1 MSGRCALGL
10 VAILLLVATAALAE
24 DVEPDAA
31 QQGVSQAEP
40 SDGSA
45 PDQSEPSEA
54 PAEELRLRWSLSPIV
69 TYHWVE
75 QDQEDDDHETGFFD
89 QYEFVPNKSSDFPFQ
104 IGISDASL
112 DLLDSRDTPLLQFR
126 LESPTSNLGVSG
138 SQISD
143 PFFNQ
148 RALLLGRLPGFDLD
162 LRYRRM
168 RTEDTRVFPNT
179 AGAGLLFDD
188 RSSHNERFEAERT
201 GFDAELRARMDE
213 LFSSYEGRASR
224 LRDIGAPELSLR
236 GGYQVR
242 EGDRQLRFLIDPT
255 NQWIGLAQRHDQEVG
270 SVGGGLVLAPARL
283 ITLDFDFDH
292 QRFRE
297 NEPTILQNALG
308 GGVTPTN
315 NTIGFI
321 PDTDRYTG
329 TARFRSRLAERA
341 VLEGGLQLSVLDQV
355 DDRTPFQHGAGLRDN
370 RLYYSSANFTA
381 DVNLIGALSANGYFK
396 FDQRDNDI
404 ERHTA
409 LFDDANGT
417 QVDEFIRRWTRL
429 LGGIEGV
436 YRFDSS
442 NRMALGGRYESID
455 RDLDFASPAFPAIL
469 PVNALV
475 QDQSESYTVY
485 ARTQLRALRR
495 IGVSGELGYRTSPDT
510 AYVTDL
516 DDYVY
521 GKLRASYTLPVE
533 RSVVLSL
540 FARGG
545 SGDNRNQVMVGGG
558 GPGTPPAGPD
568 LRRHF
573 DRYDWLVGLAAN
585 ASPWDSVGL
594 FTSFFVSQDLQD
606 YELALSSLQRYVQ
619 PLTPVTFSKAGSTD
633 YENQL
638 WSLVVGTHIQLDD
651 RTEAAVSYSYTN
663 VNTTYSAGGSPQ
675 LMLMGHSARI
685 DSAIHGGEIEVGR
698 WLVEGL
704 RVRVGYRFEYYDD
717 ESNVPESVQSAVVP
731 FGLSTTRHT
740 VTLGAT
746 LTSALLEKK
755 VEKK

>member
-10 VAILLLVATAALAE
+10 VAILGLLMATAALAE
-24 DVEPDAA
+24 DVEPGAA
-31 QQGVSQAEP
+31 QQGVSQGEP
-40 SDGSA
+40 SDESTPA
-45 PDQSEPSEA
+45 ESQPSEA
-54 PAEELRLRWSLSPIV
+54 PAEKLHLLWSITPTA

-89 QYEFVPNKSSDFPFQ
+89 QYEFVPNKSTDFPFQ
-104 IGISDASL
+104 IGVGDASL
-112 DLLDSRDTPLLQFR
+112 DLLGPRDTPLLQFR

-201 GFDAELRARMDE
+201 GFDAELRTRLDE
-213 LFSSYEGRASR
+213 LFSSFEGPASR
-224 LRDIGAPELSLR
+224 LRDTGAPELSLR

-242 EGDRQLRFLIDPT
+242 EGDRQLRFLVEPT
-255 NQWIGLAQRHDQEVG
+255 NQWIGLAQHRDQEVG
-270 SVGGGLVLAPARL
+270 TVGGGVVLAPDRL

-297 NEPTILQNALG
+297 NESTILQSALG
-308 GGVTPTN
+308 GGVAPTN

-409 LFDDANGT
+409 LFADDNGT

-436 YRFDSS
+436 YRIDSA
-442 NRMALGGRYESID
+442 NRVALGGRYESID
-455 RDLDFASPAFPAIL
+455 RNLDFASPAFLAIL

-521 GKLRASYTLPVE
+521 GKLRASYTLPVP

-545 SGDNRNQVMVGGG
+545 SGDNRNQVMVGGV
-558 GPGTPPAGPD
+558 GTSPAGPD

-573 DRYDWLVGLAAN
+573 DRYDWLVGLTAN

-594 FTSFFVSQDLQD
+594 FASFFVSKDAQD

-619 PLTPVTFSKAGSTD
+619 PLAPVTFSDAGSTD
-633 YENQL
+633 YENDL
-638 WSLVVGTHIQLDD
+638 WSVVLGTHIQLDEKTD
-651 RTEAAVSYSYTN
+651 AAVSYSFTNAYTH
-663 VNTTYSAGGSPQ
+663 YSAGGSPQ
-675 LMLMGHSARI
+675 LLLVGHSAKI
-685 DSAIHGGEIEVGR
+685 DSDIHGAEVEVGR
-698 WLVEGL
+698 WLREGL

-717 ESNVPESVQSAVVP
+717 ESNLPESVQSAVVP
-731 FGLSTTRHT
+731 FGLTTTRHI
-740 VTLGAT
+740 VTLGVT

-755 VEKK
+755 

>member
-1 MSGRCALGL
+1 MSGTNALGL
-10 VAILLLVATAALAE
+10 VAILGLLMATAALAE
-24 DVEPDAA
+24 ETEPDEA
-31 QQGVSQAEP
+31 QTEQP
-40 SDGSA
+40 
-45 PDQSEPSEA
+45 
-54 PAEELRLRWSLSPIV
+54 RLRWSLTPIA

-75 QDQEDDDHETGFFD
+75 PDQEDDDDVTGFFD

-104 IGISDASL
+104 IGVGDASL
-112 DLLDSRDTPLLQFR
+112 DLLGSRDTPLLQLR

-138 SQISD
+138 SQVSD

-188 RSSHNERFEAERT
+188 RSGRNERFEAERT
-201 GFDAELRARMDE
+201 GFDAELRARLDE
-213 LFSSYEGRASR
+213 LFDSFEGQASR
-224 LRDIGAPELSLR
+224 FRDIGAPELSLR
-236 GGYQVR
+236 GGYQAR

-255 NQWIGLAQRHDQEVG
+255 NQWIGLAQRRDQEVG
-270 SVGGGLVLAPARL
+270 NVGGGLVLAPGRL
-283 ITLDFDFDH
+283 MTLDFEFDH

-297 NEPTILQNALG
+297 NESTILQSALG
-308 GGVTPTN
+308 GGVSPTN

-341 VLEGGLQLSVLDQV
+341 VLEGGLQLSVLEQV
-355 DDRTPFQHGAGLRDN
+355 DDLTPFQHAAGLRDN
-370 RLYYSSANFTA
+370 RLYYSSANFTT
-381 DVNLIGALSANGYFK
+381 DVHVIGALSANGYFK

-404 ERHTA
+404 ERNTA
-409 LFDDANGT
+409 LFDDDNGT
-417 QVDEFIRRWTRL
+417 QVDEFIHRWTRL

-436 YRFDSS
+436 YRISS
-442 NRMALGGRYESID
+442 GNRMALGGRYESID
-455 RDLDFASPAFPAIL
+455 RDLDFASPAFLAIL

-475 QDQSESYTVY
+475 QDESESYTVY

-495 IGVSGELGYRTSPDT
+495 IGVSGELGYRTSPET
-510 AYVTDL
+510 GYVTDL

-558 GPGTPPAGPD
+558 GVGTPPTGPD

-573 DRYDWLVGLAAN
+573 DRYDWLVGLTAN

-594 FTSFFVSQDLQD
+594 FASFFVSKDAQD

-619 PLTPVTFSKAGSTD
+619 PLAPVTFSDAGATD
-633 YENQL
+633 YENDL
-638 WSLVVGTHIQLDD
+638 WSIVLGTHVQLDD
-651 RTEAAVSYSYTN
+651 QTDAALSYSFTRAS
-663 VNTTYSAGGSPQ
+663 THYSAGGSPQ
-675 LMLMGHSARI
+675 LSLVDHYSKI
-685 DSAIHGGEIEVGR
+685 DSDIHGANLEVGR
-698 WLVEGL
+698 WLFEGL
-704 RVRVGYRFEYYDD
+704 RVLVRYRFEYYDD
-717 ESNVPESVQSAVVP
+717 GTNLSESVQSAVLP
-731 FGLSTTRHT
+731 FDLTTTRHT
-740 VTLGAT
+740 VTLGVT
-746 LTSALLEKK
+746 LTSALLEK
-755 VEKK
+755 